1 MIQDKS
7 DNTCSSTKDW
17 QVYCLF
23 ELIDKYTTKLTSD
36 QQTDIIENLERPPE
50 P

>member
-17 QVYCLF
+17 QVYYLF

-36 QQTDIIENLERPPE
+36 QQTATIEKFERPPE
-50 P
+50 L